1 MKKIVRDDRG
11 YVIGWTNTKLPKD
24 SREEFIDGA
33 NYSFRGI
40 VGETMKSA
48 FFSEIEYAEDRGELF

>member
-24 SREEFIDGA
+24 SHSEFIDGA
-33 NYSFRGI
+33 SYSFRGI
-40 VGETMKSA
+40 VGETVKSA
-48 FFSEIEYAEDRGELF
+48 YRADIEYAKDRGELF

>member
-11 YVIGWTNTKLPKD
+11 YITGWTNTKLPKD
-24 SREEFIDGA
+24 SIEEFIDGA
-33 NYSFRGI
+33 SYSFRGI

-48 FFSEIEYAEDRGELF
+48 YRSEIECAEDRGELF

>member
-33 NYSFRGI
+33 SYTHTGI
-40 VGETMKSA
+40 VAETLKSA
-48 FFSEIEYAEDRGELF
+48 DRADIEYAEDRGELF